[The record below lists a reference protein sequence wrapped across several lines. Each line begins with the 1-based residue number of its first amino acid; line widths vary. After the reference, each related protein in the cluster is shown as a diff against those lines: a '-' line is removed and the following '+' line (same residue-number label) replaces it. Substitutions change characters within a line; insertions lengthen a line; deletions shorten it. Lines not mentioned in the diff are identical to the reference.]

1 MSRRSRC
8 VCGLGG
14 VATAVAWHRWVT
26 PSHERWGTTGNEARM
41 ALPGDEVVVEPAHQ
55 VTRAITIDAEP
66 AGVWPWLA
74 QLGADRGGFYSY
86 EWLENLFGLG
96 IRNSDRIVPAWQQ
109 REVGDLVYA
118 DAKGSGGWYVMEVL
132 PGEALVL
139 QMGDVRAG
147 RPIRRDEKMGLEF
160 SWSFV
165 VRPAADGRS
174 RLLVR
179 ERVGFGSP
187 LTRVAMSPIGFVS
200 FVMTQKMLRGIKA
213 CAEAVA
219 PHPGANVE

>member
-1 MSRRSRC
+1 MSPRLRC
-8 VCGLGG
+8 VGGLG
-14 VATAVAWHRWVT
+14 VATAAAWHRWVT
-26 PSHERWGTTGNEARM
+26 PWHEQWGATGNEARM
-41 ALPGDEVVVEPAHQ
+41 SLPGDEFVVEPAHQ

-86 EWLENLFGLG
+86 AGLENLFGLG
-96 IRNSDRIVPAWQQ
+96 IRNSDVIVPAWQQ
-109 REVGDLVYA
+109 REVGDLVFA

-139 QMGDVRAG
+139 QVGDVRAG
-147 RPIRRDEKMGLEF
+147 RPLRRDEQMRWEF

-165 VRPAADGRS
+165 VRPAPDGRS

-179 ERVGFGSP
+179 ERAGFGSR
-187 LTRVAMSPIGFVS
+187 LTKLAMSPLGFVS

-213 CAEAVA
+213 RAEAAA
-219 PHPGANVE
+219 PRQS